1 MAIVTLEDNSTID
14 VTADFVKDVDLDSL
28 LEARA
33 MFKFGVSFSSCDKQ
47 KQLIV
52 LYEVVEKLSIV

>member
-14 VTADFVKDVDLDSL
+14 VTADFVKGVDLDSL
-28 LEARA
+28 LEAKA
-33 MFKFGVSFSSCDKQ
+33 MLKFGVSFSNCDKH

-52 LYEVVEKLSIV
+52 LYEVVEKLSIG